1 MPKTAQVGFQTI
13 IEDKIILE
21 GARVLNISYIGPIAL
36 LYIMKIAKHPKAID
50 IEANSRP
57 DAAPAIS
64 MSTN

>member
-1 MPKTAQVGFQTI
+1 MPQTAQVGFQTI

-21 GARVLNISYIGPIAL
+21 GARVLNISYIGPLAL
-36 LYIMKIAKHPKAID
+36 LYITKIAKHPKAID

>member
-1 MPKTAQVGFQTI
+1 MPKTTQVGFQTI

-21 GARVLNISYIGPIAL
+21 GARVLNISYIGPTAL
-36 LYIMKIAKHPKAID
+36 LYIPKIAKHPKAID

>member
-21 GARVLNISYIGPIAL
+21 GARVLNISYIGPLAL
-36 LYIMKIAKHPKAID
+36 LYITKIAKHPKAID

>member
-1 MPKTAQVGFQTI
+1 MPKTTQVGFQTI

-36 LYIMKIAKHPKAID
+36 LYITKIAKHPKAID
-50 IEANSRP
+50 IEAKSSP

-64 MSTN
+64 MSIN